1 MDHERLI
8 QRPLLTSPSSSL
20 ESKKRSHYAHRSAAM
35 ASPTALTIILCF
47 AAAFFCLQHLE
58 AAAKIKTSQGG
69 LARVAASALLPS
81 VLITFGLTLLLLVT
95 HVRELSRMNAAAA
108 GLNRLAKATLA
119 ATAAALIAGAVMG
132 FVAD

>member
-1 MDHERLI
+1 
-8 QRPLLTSPSSSL
+8 
-20 ESKKRSHYAHRSAAM
+20 M
-35 ASPTALTIILCF
+35 ASPTALTILLGF

-58 AAAKIKTSQGG
+58 AAAKIKTSPSG

-95 HVRELSRMNAAAA
+95 HVREFTRANATAAGAA

-119 ATAAALIAGAVMG
+119 ATAAALLAGAVTG